1 MAQPDGDRPDADRA
15 EADRL
20 DVLRPDAP
28 GRSAVARHAA
38 RLGAAR
44 LVAVAVLAFL
54 LFDPPF
60 LMMADKPVRVLGLP
74 LLWVYLFAAWLAVIV
89 LVART
94 GRDADP

>member
-1 MAQPDGDRPDADRA
+1 MAQPDADRA
-15 EADRL
+15 DADRG
-20 DVLRPDAP
+20 DAV
-28 GRSAVARHAA
+28 GRSVAARHAA
-38 RLGAAR
+38 RLRAAR

>member
-1 MAQPDGDRPDADRA
+1 MAQPDADRDDGA
-15 EADRL
+15 QVAPVRSEAG
-20 DVLRPDAP
+20 RPA
-28 GRSAVARHAA
+28 GAGHAA

-44 LVAVAVLAFL
+44 LVALAVLAFL

-74 LLWVYLFAAWLAVIV
+74 LLWVYLFGAWSFVIV

>member
-1 MAQPDGDRPDADRA
+1 MAQPDQDGPG
-15 EADRL
+15 ADRL
-20 DVLRPDAP
+20 DATA
-28 GRSAVARHAA
+28 RSAFARQAA

-54 LFDPPF
+54 LFDYPF
-60 LMMADKPVRVLGLP
+60 LAMADKPVRVLGLP
-74 LLWVYLFAAWLAVIV
+74 LLWVYLFAAWTAVIV

>member
-1 MAQPDGDRPDADRA
+1 MVQPDADRPDVDRPDADRA
-15 EADRL
+15 
-20 DVLRPDAP
+20 
-28 GRSAVARHAA
+28 AVARQAA

-60 LMMADKPVRVLGLP
+60 LMMADKPVRLLGLP
-74 LLWVYLFAAWLAVIV
+74 LLWVYLFVAWSAVIV

>member
-1 MAQPDGDRPDADRA
+1 MAQPDADRA
-15 EADRL
+15 DADRA
-20 DVLRPDAP
+20 DADRGDAV
-28 GRSAVARHAA
+28 GRSVVARHAA
-38 RLGAAR
+38 RLRAAR

-54 LFDPPF
+54 LFDYPF
-60 LMMADKPVRVLGLP
+60 LAMADKPVRVLGLP